1 MIKEAYNKIDAWVKN
16 QDPKVINTIL
26 KSNDKSLD
34 SLKNTLYYYNNLKS
48 GDKLEYIFGDKKV
61 TLSEIGQFM
70 IKSMGNYGPK
80 NGQTIHDFNEDCQHS
95 GYADTDMFKDIV
107 RFWKNLDS
115 DGVLSIANGSE
126 MEDYE
131 VDLDGYRCYF
141 LSHSNVY
148 PLIFN
153 YINYTL
159 NKSQEDISEGLYND
173 NETFDA
179 ISDFYPPKDI
189 FLPEKEVLDSLLVY
203 QAKKKVKDFNKVLNN
218 LIKQFESDIIHHT
231 IGFKDNPSLSNKIDA
246 IKKILENE

>member
-1 MIKEAYNKIDAWVKN
+1 
-16 QDPKVINTIL
+16 
-26 KSNDKSLD
+26 
-34 SLKNTLYYYNNLKS
+34 
-48 GDKLEYIFGDKKV
+48 
-61 TLSEIGQFM
+61 
-70 IKSMGNYGPK
+70 
-80 NGQTIHDFNEDCQHS
+80 
-95 GYADTDMFKDIV
+95 MFKDIV

-218 LIKQFESDIIHHT
+218 LIKQFESDIVHHT